1 MKKLEHWLVKEE
13 EDGQVMWLLLNRPDK
28 KNAVGDSVIE
38 ELDQFLDELA
48 SNSRIRVLVISSA
61 LDDTFTAGADLE
73 IFFKTYQGDVYNEAF
88 QISEKVQTVFGK
100 LESLPVPVI
109 SAVKGI
115 CLTAGLEMSLCCDI
129 IIAANNATFGQIETK
144 YGIIPGGGGTQR
156 LTRLVGPLK
165 ARELIY
171 TCSIIDA
178 EEALRIGLVNK
189 VVPLSNLEET
199 VTDMCKKIL
208 RNSRQAIMK
217 SKYLINKA
225 IYNNPDGFL
234 GENQGFGEVFASGEP
249 RERLSAFIQSRKEKK
264 NNEG

>member
-1 MKKLEHWLVKEE
+1 MNHWIVKEDD
-13 EDGQVMWLLLNRPDK
+13 DGQVIWLLLNRPDK
-28 KNAVGDSVIE
+28 KNAFSNEVIE
-38 ELDQFLDELA
+38 ELDQVLDEVI
-48 SNSRIRVLVISSA
+48 SNSRIRVLVVSSV

-73 IFFKTYQGDVYNEAF
+73 IFFKAYAGDVYNEAF
-88 QISEKVQTVFGK
+88 QISEKVQTVFAK
-100 LESLPVPVI
+100 IESLPIPVI

-129 IIAANNATFGQIETK
+129 IIAASNATFGQIETK

-171 TCSIIDA
+171 TCNIIDA

-199 VTDMCKKIL
+199 VSDLCRKII
-208 RNSRQAIMK
+208 RNSKQAIMK
-217 SKYLINKA
+217 SKHLINKA
-225 IYNNPDGFL
+225 IYINPDGFL

-249 RERLSAFIQSRKEKK
+249 KERLSAFIQSRKEKNSSEK
-264 NNEG
+264 

>member
-1 MKKLEHWLVKEE
+1 MNHWIVKEE
-13 EDGQVMWLLLNRPDK
+13 DDGQVIWLLLNRPDK
-28 KNAVGDSVIE
+28 KNAFSNEVIE
-38 ELDQFLDELA
+38 ELDQVLDELV
-48 SNSRIRVLVISSA
+48 SNSRIRVLVVSSV

-73 IFFKTYQGDVYNEAF
+73 IFFKAYTGDVYNEAF
-88 QISEKVQTVFGK
+88 QISEKVQTVFAK
-100 LESLPVPVI
+100 IESLPIPVI

-129 IIAANNATFGQIETK
+129 IVAASNATFGQIETK

-156 LTRLVGPLK
+156 LTRQVGPLK

-171 TCSIIDA
+171 TCNIIDA

-199 VTDMCKKIL
+199 VSDLCRKIIT
-208 RNSRQAIMK
+208 NSKQAIMK

-225 IYNNPDGFL
+225 IYINPDGFL
-234 GENQGFGEVFASGEP
+234 RENQGFGEVFASGEP
-249 RERLSAFIQSRKEKK
+249 KERLSAFIQSRKEKNSSEK
-264 NNEG
+264 